1 MANINTYLSVSPEVA
16 RALKEGRAVVA
27 LESTIISHGM
37 PYPQNV
43 ETALRVEQ
51 TIRDHG
57 AVPATIAVIGG
68 KLKAGCTPDE
78 IEYLGKKGQA
88 VTKASRRD
96 LPVLIAR
103 GEDGATTVT
112 TTMIIAAMA
121 GIRVFATGGI
131 GGVHR
136 GAQQTFDISA
146 DLEELAQTPVMVI
159 CAGAKSIL
167 DLGLTLEYLET
178 KGVPVIG
185 YGTDELP
192 AFYTRQSGFGVDY
205 RIDTPEELASVFQA
219 KLDCGL
225 MGGML
230 VTNPIPEQ
238 YSMPRDVINHAIDQ
252 ALREADEQGIRG
264 KRTTPFLLARVKEL
278 TGGDSLAANIQ
289 LVLNNARL
297 AARTAVALSRLA
309 HDAHCITL

>member
-1 MANINTYLSVSPEVA
+1 MNKYLSVSPEVA
-16 RALKEGRAVVA
+16 EALRQNKPVVA

-37 PYPQNV
+37 PCPQNV

-51 TIRDHG
+51 TIRENG
-57 AVPATIAVIGG
+57 AVPATIAIIGG
-68 KLKAGCTPDE
+68 KLKAGCTPEE
-78 IEYLGKKGQA
+78 IEHLGKKGQA
-88 VTKASRRD
+88 VIKASRRD

-121 GIRVFATGGI
+121 GIHIFATGGI

-192 AFYTRQSGFGVDY
+192 AFYTRRSGFGVDY
-205 RIDTPEELASVFQA
+205 RIDSPEELAAVFRA
-219 KLDCGL
+219 KTDCGL
-225 MGGML
+225 KGGML
-230 VTNPIPEQ
+230 VTNPIPEE
-238 YSMPRDVINHAIDQ
+238 YAMPKERIDAAISQ
-252 ALREADEQGIRG
+252 ALKEMDAAGIHG
-264 KRTTPFLLARVKEL
+264 KQCTPFLLAKVKDL

-297 AARTAVALSRLA
+297 AAKTAVALA
-309 HDAHCITL
+309 KK

>member
-1 MANINTYLSVSPEVA
+1 MNKYLEISPEVKA
-16 RALKEGRAVVA
+16 ALAEGRPVVA

-43 ETALRVEQ
+43 ETAMNVER
-51 TIRDHG
+51 IVRENG
-57 AVPATIAVIGG
+57 AVPATIAIIGG
-68 KLKAGCTPDE
+68 KLKAGLSADE
-78 IEYLGKKGQA
+78 IEYLGKKGYA

-96 LPVLIAR
+96 LPVLVAR
-103 GEDGATTVT
+103 GEDGATTVA

-136 GAQQTFDISA
+136 GAEVTMDISA
-146 DLEELAQTPVMVI
+146 DLEELARTPVLVV

-185 YGTDELP
+185 YGTEELP
-192 AFYTRQSGFGVDY
+192 AFYTRKSGFGVDY
-205 RIDTPEELASVFQA
+205 RLDTPEEVAAAFRA
-219 KLDCGL
+219 KLEMGL
-225 MGGML
+225 GGGML

-238 YSMPRDVINHAIDQ
+238 YSMDPDVINKAID
-252 ALREADEQGIRG
+252 EAVAEANAQGIKG
-264 KRTTPFLLARVKEL
+264 KQTTPFLLAKIKDI
-278 TGGDSLAANIQ
+278 TGGDSLASNIK
-289 LVLNNARL
+289 LVYNNAAL
-297 AARTAVALSRLA
+297 AAKVAERLGKF
-309 HDAHCITL
+309 